1 MNHPFQNDIKQWR
14 KEADALS
21 YEEALSALDL
31 LLAELQNDAVPMAD
45 LQRHYLQGEV
55 YLQRCETLLSTVE
68 HTVIQLNPDTLQ
80 PTDTTDDA

>member
-1 MNHPFQNDIKQWR
+1 MNHPFQDEIQQWR
-14 KEADALS
+14 KDADALS
-21 YEEALSALDL
+21 YEEALTALDL

-68 HTVIQLNPDTLQ
+68 QTVVQLNPDTLQ
-80 PTDTTDDA
+80 PDDTTNDA